1 MAVQLVLCLL
11 TAFLRPGGAELPV
24 PRGLRAPCPPAPALL
39 LPRGL
44 THRCREHP
52 SPGGMEMVQGW
63 DGTERE
69 PPLSPAAHRE
79 HRKAH
84 PRRTRGTSHERRAQP
99 AAMDTDAQHTPARCC
114 PALPCPALCQGLML
128 WAQRAPCCPM
138 GHAGSGCSAALR
150 CAVQEEVSAGIR
162 VASRKGLIQSPRHWA
177 ARSSSPLVPPLWQH
191 KQNLTVS

>member
-44 THRCREHP
+44 THRSREHP

-99 AAMDTDAQHTPARCC
+99 AAMGMDAQHTPARCC
-114 PALPCPALCQGLML
+114 PALPCPVPGPHALGTACPVLPYGTRWVRVQ
-128 WAQRAPCCPM
+128 CC
-138 GHAGSGCSAALR
+138 SALR
-150 CAVQEEVSAGIR
+150 CAGGGVGR
-162 VASRKGLIQSPRHWA
+162 D
-177 ARSSSPLVPPLWQH
+177 
-191 KQNLTVS
+191 

>member
-114 PALPCPALCQGLML
+114 PALPCPVPGPHALGTACPVLPYGTRWVRVQ
-128 WAQRAPCCPM
+128 CC
-138 GHAGSGCSAALR
+138 SALR
-150 CAVQEEVSAGIR
+150 CAGGGVGR
-162 VASRKGLIQSPRHWA
+162 D
-177 ARSSSPLVPPLWQH
+177 
-191 KQNLTVS
+191 

>member
-44 THRCREHP
+44 THRSREHP

-84 PRRTRGTSHERRAQP
+84 PRRTRGTSHEHRAQP
-99 AAMDTDAQHTPARCC
+99 AAMGMDAQHTPARCC
-114 PALPCPALCQGLML
+114 PALPCARASCSGHSAPRAALWDTLGPGAVLLCAALCRRRCRQGLGL
-128 WAQRAPCCPM
+128 
-138 GHAGSGCSAALR
+138 HL
-150 CAVQEEVSAGIR
+150 E
-162 VASRKGLIQSPRHWA
+162 KG
-177 ARSSSPLVPPLWQH
+177 
-191 KQNLTVS
+191 

>member
-44 THRCREHP
+44 THRSREHP

-114 PALPCPALCQGLML
+114 PALPCPVPGPHALGTACPVLPYGTR
-128 WAQRAPCCPM
+128 WVRVQR
-138 GHAGSGCSAALR
+138 CSALR
-150 CAVQEEVSAGIR
+150 CAGGGVGR
-162 VASRKGLIQSPRHWA
+162 D
-177 ARSSSPLVPPLWQH
+177 
-191 KQNLTVS
+191 

>member
-52 SPGGMEMVQGW
+52 SPGGMENGAGMGW
-63 DGTERE
+63 HRAR
-69 PPLSPAAHRE
+69 AAVVPCSTPGASQSASAPHAR
-79 HRKAH
+79 HI
-84 PRRTRGTSHERRAQP
+84 TRAQGTTCSDGHRCS
-99 AAMDTDAQHTPARCC
+99 AHTRTL
-114 PALPCPALCQGLML
+114 LPCPALCQGLML

>member
-99 AAMDTDAQHTPARCC
+99 AAMGMDAQHTPARCC
-114 PALPCPALCQGLML
+114 PALPCPVPGPHALGTACPVLPYGTRWVRVQ
-128 WAQRAPCCPM
+128 CC
-138 GHAGSGCSAALR
+138 SALR
-150 CAVQEEVSAGIR
+150 CAGGGVGR
-162 VASRKGLIQSPRHWA
+162 D
-177 ARSSSPLVPPLWQH
+177 
-191 KQNLTVS
+191 

>member
-1 MAVQLVLCLL
+1 MAQSES
-11 TAFLRPGGAELPV
+11 R
-24 PRGLRAPCPPAPALL
+24 RCPL
-39 LPRGL
+39 
-44 THRCREHP
+44 
-52 SPGGMEMVQGW
+52 
-63 DGTERE
+63 
-69 PPLSPAAHRE
+69 
-79 HRKAH
+79 
-84 PRRTRGTSHERRAQP
+84 
-99 AAMDTDAQHTPARCC
+99 QHTGSIAKRIRAAREAHHTSTGHNLQRWAWMLSTH
-114 PALPCPALCQGLML
+114 PHVAALPCPALCQGLML

>member
-44 THRCREHP
+44 THRSREHP

-114 PALPCPALCQGLML
+114 PALPCPVPGPHALGTACPVLPYGTRWVRVQ
-128 WAQRAPCCPM
+128 CC
-138 GHAGSGCSAALR
+138 SALR
-150 CAVQEEVSAGIR
+150 CAGGGVGR
-162 VASRKGLIQSPRHWA
+162 D
-177 ARSSSPLVPPLWQH
+177 
-191 KQNLTVS
+191 